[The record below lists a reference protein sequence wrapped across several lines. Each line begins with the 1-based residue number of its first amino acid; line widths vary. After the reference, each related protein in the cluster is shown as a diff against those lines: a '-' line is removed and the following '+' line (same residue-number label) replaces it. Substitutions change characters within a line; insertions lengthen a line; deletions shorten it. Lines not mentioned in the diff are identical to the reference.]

1 MGNYECFLVFLVNL
15 TPIAV
20 QQMDGDN
27 IAEVGETK
35 RVRLLRPQTT
45 DQTKK
50 LGAKEQ
56 RHVNLRKVGLFYLCY
71 LHHNSVVVTTAGFVY
86 FAKI

>member
-1 MGNYECFLVFLVNL
+1 
-15 TPIAV
+15 
-20 QQMDGDN
+20 MDGDN

-56 RHVNLRKVGLFYLCY
+56 RHVNLRKVRVFYRFY
-71 LHHNSVVVTTAGFVY
+71 SQND
-86 FAKI
+86 